1 MAQAA
6 RLGDAQRMR
15 TNARRI
21 VCGVDRSEHAR
32 AAARL
37 AGTLARRLGRP
48 LSLVHVVD
56 TDQPSAS
63 RDGVALLESILREEV
78 AVPDAAIR
86 LLTGSVPETLAAAA
100 DRGDFLVVGTR
111 GEGAIRQT
119 LLGGVSGALTRAPSR
134 PVVVVPPRA
143 VAGGD
148 GLLSGRCI
156 VCGVRDRRDVAPAHH
171 GAAIARDL
179 GLALTLAHVRRSASA
194 GSLDADRMLRDVGRA
209 VSLNVPGET
218 EVCVV
223 EGFTGL
229 QLERCADARD
239 AAMLAVGASCRGAL
253 DAALTGAAS
262 RHLMRRADR
271 PVMICPS
278 SALDR

>member
-1 MAQAA
+1 MP
-6 RLGDAQRMR
+6 RK
-15 TNARRI
+15 ARRI

-48 LSLVHVVD
+48 LTLIHVVD
-56 TDQPSAS
+56 PDQPTTS
-63 RDGVALLESILREEV
+63 RGGVALLESIVREEV
-78 AVPDAAIR
+78 SVMDTAIR
-86 LLTGSVPETLAAAA
+86 LLAGSVAETLAAAA
-100 DRGDFLVVGTR
+100 ERADLLVVGTR

-119 LLGGVSGALTRAPSR
+119 LLGSVSGALTRSPSR

-148 GLLSGRCI
+148 GLLSGRCV

-171 GAAIARDL
+171 GAAIARNL

-194 GSLDADRMLRDVGRA
+194 GSGLDADKMLRDVGRA

-218 EVCVV
+218 DVYVG
-223 EGFTGL
+223 EGSTGVQL
-229 QLERCADARD
+229 QRCAEARD
-239 AAMLAVGASCRGAL
+239 AAMVAVGASCRGAL

-278 SALDR
+278 SAMYR

>member
-1 MAQAA
+1 MERPLTRTRSSSSTGSSAA
-6 RLGDAQRMR
+6 R
-15 TNARRI
+15 
-21 VCGVDRSEHAR
+21 VCGQR
-32 AAARL
+32 
-37 AGTLARRLGRP
+37 TL
-48 LSLVHVVD
+48 
-56 TDQPSAS
+56 
-63 RDGVALLESILREEV
+63 
-78 AVPDAAIR
+78 
-86 LLTGSVPETLAAAA
+86 
-100 DRGDFLVVGTR
+100 
-111 GEGAIRQT
+111 
-119 LLGGVSGALTRAPSR
+119 
-134 PVVVVPPRA
+134 PPPA
-143 VAGGD
+143 T
-148 GLLSGRCI
+148 
-156 VCGVRDRRDVAPAHH
+156 PAHH

-218 EVCVV
+218 DVCVV
-223 EGFTGL
+223 EGLTGL

-239 AAMLAVGASCRGAL
+239 AAMVAVGASCRGAL